1 MIQDSSNFRLIPEEI
16 EDCVSEVLMVRVFG
30 VLAKRDGIWIMVCGA
45 ALEAVVDDLR
55 TVFVL
60 LLFAF
65 KSEVPIDERNGK
77 LIADWGLDLL
87 DFCL

>member
-1 MIQDSSNFRLIPEEI
+1 
-16 EDCVSEVLMVRVFG
+16 
-30 VLAKRDGIWIMVCGA
+30 MVCGA
-45 ALEAVVDDLR
+45 ALEVVVDDLR

-77 LIADWGLDLL
+77 LIAD
-87 DFCL
+87 